1 MIIYKVKDGY
11 NIYTDFSKKIVL
23 TNKNINNFFNLFS
36 NKKYNKETDLY
47 IGFFGYEILCN
58 ILNIKIENQKKL
70 NFYKGVFYK
79 PETIV
84 KIRDK
89 IKVLSNIKNQKKINF
104 YKGIFYK
111 PETIIK
117 IRKDIKIISTVKKFN
132 FKDSFNQTQ
141 ILSSFKLN
149 IDYKKYHKIFNFFSK
164 KIKQGKTYQIKI
176 CTKYK
181 NKSKINAINF
191 FWKLMKVNAAPESF
205 MIRDKDY
212 SIVSC
217 SPETLINKSRNIIMT
232 KPIAGT
238 LKKQNKINKKKA
250 LKFFKNNDK
259 ETKEHNMIVDMER
272 NDLSKVC
279 KPGSVKILREKFVE
293 EYKHLFHYV
302 TSIVGTLKKNITVK
316 EIIKS
321 MMPGGSVIGC
331 PKISTLELLN
341 NQEKEDRNIFTGSF
355 GYIKF
360 NQDMRFNIIIRSI
373 LNYKK
378 ISEISAASGV
388 VLDSTSKKEFNENFL
403 KAKSLLELY
412 K

>member
-1 MIIYKVKDGY
+1 MKDYKKHKIKFNPFLEKLYQSDKAMIIYKVKDGY
-11 NIYTDFSKKIVL
+11 NIYTDFSKKIIL
-23 TNKNINNFFNLFS
+23 NNKNVEKFLNKF
-36 NKKYNKETDLY
+36 NKKKRSKETDLF

-58 ILNIKIENQKKL
+58 LLNIKIKNQKKV

-79 PETIV
+79 PETV
-84 KIRDK
+84 
-89 IKVLSNIKNQKKINF
+89 
-104 YKGIFYK
+104 
-111 PETIIK
+111 IK
-117 IRKDIKIISTVKKFN
+117 IRKDIKVISTIKSFK
-132 FKDSFNQTQ
+132 FKDSFSDTQ

-149 IDYKKYHKIFNFFSK
+149 IDFEKYNKIFNIFSK
-164 KIKQGKTYQIKI
+164 KIKQGETYQIKI

-181 NKSKINAINF
+181 NKSKINPVNF

-205 MIRDKDY
+205 MIRDKNY

-217 SPETLINKSRNIIMT
+217 SPETLIDKSGNKIVT

-238 LKKQNKINKKKA
+238 LKKQSNNNINKA
-250 LKFFKNNDK
+250 LNFFKNNNK

-272 NDLSKVC
+272 NDLSRVC
-279 KPGSVKILREKFVE
+279 VPGSVKILREKFVE

-302 TSIVGTLKKNITVK
+302 TSIQGILKKKITIK

-331 PKISTLELLN
+331 PKIRTLELLN

-373 LNYKK
+373 LNFKK
-378 ISEISAASGV
+378 TSEVSAASGV
-388 VLDSTSKKEFNENFL
+388 VLDSSSKKEFNENFI

>member
-1 MIIYKVKDGY
+1 MKDFNPHKLKFSPYLEKLYQSDKPLIIYKVKDGY
-11 NIYTDFSKKIVL
+11 NLYTDFSKKIVL
-23 TNKNINNFFNLFS
+23 TNHNIDKFFNIFS
-36 NKKYNKETDLY
+36 NKKIKKETDLY
-47 IGFFGYEILCN
+47 IGFFGHEILCN
-58 ILNIKIENQKKL
+58 LLK
-70 NFYKGVFYK
+70 
-79 PETIV
+79 V
-84 KIRDK
+84 K
-89 IKVLSNIKNQKKINF
+89 IKNQKKLNF

-111 PETIIK
+111 PETLIK
-117 IRKDIKIISTVKKFN
+117 IRKDIKIISSIKNHFFKSFFN
-132 FKDSFNQTQ
+132 KTQ
-141 ILSSFKLN
+141 ILSPFKLN
-149 IDYKKYHKIFNFFSK
+149 INYQKYKKIFDLFSQKIR
-164 KIKQGKTYQIKI
+164 QGETYQIKI

-181 NKSKINAINF
+181 NKSKINSVNF
-191 FWKLMKVNAAPESF
+191 FWKLMKINSSPESF
-205 MIRDKDY
+205 MIRDKDF

-217 SPETLINKSRNIIMT
+217 SPETLIDKKGKNIIT

-238 LKKQNKINKKKA
+238 LRKNKKTNKRQA
-250 LKFFKNNDK
+250 LSFFRNNDK

-272 NDLSKVC
+272 SDLSRIC
-279 KPGSVKILREKFVE
+279 KSGTVKILKKKYVE

-302 TSIVGTLKKNITVK
+302 TSIKGKLMDKTSLKD
-316 EIIKS
+316 IIKS

-331 PKISTLELLN
+331 PKIRTLELLN

-373 LNYKK
+373 LNFKK

-388 VLDSTSKKEFNENFL
+388 VLDSSPKKEFNENFI